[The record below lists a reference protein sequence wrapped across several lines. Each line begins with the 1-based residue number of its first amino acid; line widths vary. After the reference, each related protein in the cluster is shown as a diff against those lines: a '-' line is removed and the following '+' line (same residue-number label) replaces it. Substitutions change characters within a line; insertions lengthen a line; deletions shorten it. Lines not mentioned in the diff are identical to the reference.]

1 MEVQS
6 ILAAKGT
13 GVMTTRPG
21 ARIGTVV
28 RKMRLEKVGAL
39 VVSDDG
45 ERVQGLITERDV
57 VHGLAE
63 HGVELLGLKVAEPMA
78 RGGPTC
84 TRRDN
89 IRKVMAVMTQRRVRH
104 LPVVEGGRL
113 GGIISSGDVV
123 KNRLEEVELESNVLR
138 DLDLAT
144 RWPRRRRGGAKP
156 RPGPG
161 ASPGGPADEGRRR
174 S

>member
-28 RKMRLEKVGAL
+28 RKIRLEKVGAP
-39 VVSDDG
+39 VVGDDG
-45 ERVQGLITERDV
+45 ERVQGPITERDV
-57 VHGLAE
+57 VDGLAE
-63 HGVELLGLKVAEPMA
+63 HGAALLGLEVADPMA
-78 RGGPTC
+78 RGGPTR

-89 IRKVMAVMTQRRVRH
+89 IRKVMAVMTQLRVRH

-113 GGIISSGDVV
+113 GGIIGIGDVV

-138 DLDLAT
+138 DAYLAT
-144 RWPRRRRGGAKP
+144 R
-156 RPGPG
+156 
-161 ASPGGPADEGRRR
+161 
-174 S
+174 

>member
-1 MEVQS
+1 MEIQA

-28 RKMRLEKVGAL
+28 RKMRIEKVGAP
-39 VVSDDG
+39 VVGDDG
-45 ERVQGLITERDV
+45 ERVQGLISERDI

-63 HGVELLGLKVAEPMA
+63 HGAALPGLEVADPMA
-78 RGGPTC
+78 RGGPTR

-89 IRKVMAVMTQRRVRH
+89 IRKVMVAMTQRRVRH

-113 GGIISSGDVV
+113 GGIIGIGEVI
-123 KNRLEEVELESNVLR
+123 KNRLEAVERESNVPR
-138 DLDLAT
+138 DADLAT
-144 RWPRRRRGGAKP
+144 R
-156 RPGPG
+156 
-161 ASPGGPADEGRRR
+161 
-174 S
+174 